1 MKPVWNTERGN
12 LDDDEQ
18 EDDLPKVYMHMKLQS
33 EYNCIA
39 LDEDDWQGM
48 INCMHLQ
55 SLRVTRVSEE
65 EDREIGKQG
74 GGPCPEDKLWE
85 IGCQVCDRYPAIMLG
100 SVANYHRLEKRK

>member
-12 LDDDEQ
+12 LDNDEQ
-18 EDDLPKVYMHMKLQS
+18 EDDLPKVYMHTKLQL
-33 EYNCIA
+33 EYNCIT

-48 INCMHLQ
+48 INHAHLQ

-74 GGPCPEDKLWE
+74 GGPRPEDKLWE
-85 IGCQVCDRYPAIMLG
+85 VGCQVCNILQ
-100 SVANYHRLEKRK
+100 SC